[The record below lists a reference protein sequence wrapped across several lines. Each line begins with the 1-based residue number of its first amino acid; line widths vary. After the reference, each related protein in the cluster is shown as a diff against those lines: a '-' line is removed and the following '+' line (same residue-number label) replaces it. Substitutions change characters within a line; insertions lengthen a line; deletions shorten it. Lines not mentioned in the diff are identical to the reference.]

1 VSPGGESSAAVR
13 NEKRGREGSGAVL
26 PPEPYCSDSEST
38 LSSKDLTASLGNLF
52 WEEYIDFF
60 FFFAINLFYYSKIV
74 EGEKKKKALMLI

>member
-1 VSPGGESSAAVR
+1 MSPGGESSAAVR

-60 FFFAINLFYYSKIV
+60 FFAINLFYYSKIV